1 MPSLSTYSA
10 ELDYAYAPDLKTAT
24 STQSWTAILTVSSQH
39 I

>member
-10 ELDYAYAPDLKTAT
+10 ELDYAYAPGMFPAMECLLHL
-24 STQSWTAILTVSSQH
+24 SLIH